1 MFSDHE
7 WNVEEVEAEAWAD
20 GLEEEFR
27 AELSADQPKT
37 RPVSD
42 GTAEVGPTPS
52 PESSD
57 VATQSDQA
65 AY

>member
-7 WNVEEVEAEAWAD
+7 WNVEEVEAEVWAD

-27 AELSADQPKT
+27 AELAADQPKT

-42 GTAEVGPTPS
+42 GTSGQAPP

-57 VATQSDQA
+57 VATQPDRA

>member
-27 AELSADQPKT
+27 AELAADQPKT

-42 GTAEVGPTPS
+42 ATSSQAPP

-57 VATQSDQA
+57 VATQPDQA

>member
-7 WNVEEVEAEAWAD
+7 WNVEEVEAEVWAD

-27 AELSADQPKT
+27 AELAADQPKT

-42 GTAEVGPTPS
+42 VISGQAPS